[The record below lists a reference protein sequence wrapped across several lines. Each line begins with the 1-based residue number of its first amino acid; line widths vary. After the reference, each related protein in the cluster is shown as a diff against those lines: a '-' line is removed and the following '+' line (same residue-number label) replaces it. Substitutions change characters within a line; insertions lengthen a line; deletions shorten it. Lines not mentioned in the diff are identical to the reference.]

1 VEFMLEELDHGL
13 NEGNACYGRDFR
25 ERRAMMPIP
34 VSTCIMSTRDRDSM
48 AGGRSMPAGR
58 FMADWDGMGLG
69 SGDRRRFRS
78 SAGTVGH
85 CRHRRCAM
93 TFYRHRLLFCR
104 GRWLGPGFKHVLLQ
118 PRHLI
123 GTTPRQ
129 EQHQDPKDN
138 RPPENAPPP
147 E

>member
-1 VEFMLEELDHGL
+1 MVEELDHGL
-13 NEGNACYGRDFR
+13 NEGDPGNGRDFR
-25 ERRAMMPIP
+25 ERWTMMAIP
-34 VSTCIMSTRDRDSM
+34 VSAGIMTTRDRDSM
-48 AGGRSMPAGR
+48 FSRCGMPGGWFLG
-58 FMADWDGMGLG
+58 DWDGMGLG
-69 SGDRRRFRS
+69 SGNYRRWRG

-85 CRHRRCAM
+85 CRYRCCAM
-93 TFYRHRLLFCR
+93 TFCGRRLLFCR
-104 GRWLGPGFKHVLLQ
+104 GRRLGPGFKHVLLQ

-138 RPPENAPPP
+138 RPPENAPPS